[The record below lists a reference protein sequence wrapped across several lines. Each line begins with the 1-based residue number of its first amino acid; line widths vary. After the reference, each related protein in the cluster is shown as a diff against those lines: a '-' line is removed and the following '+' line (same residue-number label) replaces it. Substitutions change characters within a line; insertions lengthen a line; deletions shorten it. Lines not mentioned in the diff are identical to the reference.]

1 MGITRSQY
9 IQGNSANGTVLPL
22 VQGVTAGFG
31 VSIDTAGALS
41 VTPAVLPQPTIINL
55 GALEPIN
62 GTNVIFTLVEYN
74 TTTPVTLTSTTNLVI
89 FLGGVPQL
97 PGFSYNVVG
106 NQVTFV
112 SAPPSGTTFLGM
124 TVIAV

>member
-9 IQGNSANGTVLPL
+9 IQGNSANGVVLPL

-31 VSIDTAGALS
+31 VTINAAGALS
-41 VTPAVLPQPTIINL
+41 VDTAILPQPTIVNL
-55 GALEPIN
+55 GALEPVN
-62 GTNVIFTLVEYN
+62 GTNVTFTLVEYN
-74 TTTPVTLTSTTNLVI
+74 TTTPVTLTSTTNLAI

-97 PGFSYNVVG
+97 PVDSYSVVG

-112 SAPPSGTTFLGM
+112 SAPPAGATFLGI
-124 TVIAV
+124 TVIGV

>member
-31 VSIDTAGALS
+31 VAIDTAGALS
-41 VTPAVLPQPTIINL
+41 VTPAVLPQPTLINL
-55 GALEPIN
+55 GALEPVD
-62 GTNVIFTLVEYN
+62 GTNFTFTLVEYG

-97 PGFSYNVVG
+97 PGTSYTVAG

>member
-55 GALEPIN
+55 GVLQPLN
-62 GTNVIFTLVEYN
+62 GTNAVFTLVEYN
-74 TTTPVTLTSTTNLVI
+74 TTTPVTLTSTTNLAV

-97 PGFSYNVVG
+97 PGDAYSVVG
-106 NQVTFV
+106 SQITFV
-112 SAPPSGTTFLGM
+112 SAPPAGITFLGI

>member
-55 GALEPIN
+55 GALEPVN

-74 TTTPVTLTSTTNLVI
+74 TTTPVSLTSATNLVI

-97 PGFSYNVVG
+97 PGLSYSVVG